1 MAEFKRLPTQD
12 ELSRMLYLQQLTG
25 KSGTE
30 IFNENLNAGS
40 TVKSLP
46 DNFFQRLSSGAN
58 TAKKGVNDFGAYL
71 GVPNLSAATKK
82 LFPGY
87 VGNSKVSIPTG
98 FNFAPKQDPMGGVVP
113 QGLQTQQVN
122 VDQLLKAIKPADL
135 TPIPAY
141 EKIYGDIGAGN
152 APKPLDVAEVA
163 ATAFVPA
170 KAGMAAGKGLLNVA
184 EATKGLPVGMSIKD
198 VSKAS
203 TILPDESFVKGVKSG
218 EEMFVQHN
226 LSADKLIK
234 ADKLGGMPVP
244 SLAISKSGAPLEGF
258 GDITLVGSKE
268 LASPSAKNPVYK
280 SDAYTKTRPYIE
292 YKIDRKSEDNLKNI
306 FFDVFDKVPDANHSF
321 YRVFDKWNERGNED
335 IFRAKF
341 LNEKGLLPNKNEFK
355 QSYEFSDE
363 MGNIIRQLKPEYETW
378 LNNFDNSLPDLG
390 VNVKETIFKGR
401 TSSGKAR
408 YAPVTLE
415 NIVKEMKGGAGSQNW
430 HGVGQLRAVATPRFK
445 NFAEVKASREKLLS
459 GEEMSKIKEQSDSA
473 YNDLT
478 NRLYELK
485 RYRADDALLEVAE
498 TKSLSA
504 LDRIYGD
511 KMTPE
516 IKADV
521 YTYLNKLKELPTEY
535 FEIKPQRAMDIGE
548 FAGAIIPVDSP
559 KSVRDILQK
568 RGVQNVYEYS
578 TPQERK
584 DLIKKFGKEM
594 FAAAPVTGGLL
605 GSQEERK

>member
-71 GVPNLSAATKK
+71 EVPNLSAATKK

-87 VGNSKVSIPTG
+87 VGNSQVNIPTN

-184 EATKGLPVGMSIKD
+184 EATKGFPVGMSIKD
-198 VSKAS
+198 VSKAN

-234 ADKLGGMPVP
+234 ADKLNAMPVP
-244 SLAISKSGAPLEGF
+244 SLAISKSGAPLEAF
-258 GDITLVGSKE
+258 GEITLIGPKE
-268 LASPSAKNPVYK
+268 FAIPSAKNPIYK
-280 SDAYTKTRPYIE
+280 ADAYTKTQPYIE
-292 YKIDRKSEDNLKNI
+292 YKIDKKSENNLKNV
-306 FFDVFDKVPDANHSF
+306 FADVLNDVPDSEYSLDRAINEW
-321 YRVFDKWNERGNED
+321 RDKDRQD

-341 LNEKGLLPNKNEFK
+341 LKDQGLLPDKNEFK
-355 QSYEFSDE
+355 EPYQFSNE
-363 MGNIIRQLKPEYETW
+363 MGYRIRELQPEYKDW
-378 LNNFDNSLPDLG
+378 LNNFEDLLPNLG
-390 VNVKETIFKGR
+390 VDVKESLFKGY
-401 TSSGKAR
+401 SPSGKQKYVPAN
-408 YAPVTLE
+408 LE

-430 HGVGQLRAVATPRFK
+430 HGIGQLRAVATPKFK
-445 NFAEVKASREKLLS
+445 SFSEIKANREKLLT
-459 GEEMSKIKEQSDSA
+459 GNVMNQIKDDASNA

-478 NRLYELK
+478 KRLRDLA
-485 RYRADDALLEVAE
+485 RYDADDALLEVAE
-498 TKSLSA
+498 TKNLSA

-511 KMTPE
+511 KVTPE
-516 IKADV
+516 LKADV
-521 YTYLNKLKELPTEY
+521 YTYLDKLKSLPTEY
-535 FEIKPQRAMDIGE
+535 FEVKPQRAVGIEE

>member
-1 MAEFKRLPTQD
+1 MAEFKKLPTQE
-12 ELSRMLYLQQLTG
+12 ELQRMLYMGQLQG
-25 KSGTE
+25 KTNQE
-30 IFNENLNAGS
+30 IIQDNLATGS
-40 TVKSLP
+40 TVKALP
-46 DNFFQRLSSGAN
+46 DNLFQQLSSGAN
-58 TAKKGVNDFGAYL
+58 TAKKSVNEFGAYL
-71 GVPNLSAATKK
+71 GVPNLSVAAQKM
-82 LFPGY
+82 FPGY
-87 VGNSKVSIPTG
+87 TGEKQLTIPTS
-98 FNFAPKQDPMGGVVP
+98 FNFAAKQDVYGGVTP
-113 QGLQTQQVN
+113 QGLQTQQIPYG
-122 VDQLLKAIKPADL
+122 DILKAIKPADL

-141 EKIYGDIGAGN
+141 EKIYGDIGAGK
-152 APKPLDVAEVA
+152 APKPLDIAEVA
-163 ATAFVPA
+163 ATAFVPV
-170 KAGMAAGKGLLNVA
+170 KVGKAAGKGLLNVA

-198 VSKAS
+198 VSPVNL
-203 TILPDESFVKGVKSG
+203 LPSETSFVKGVTPG

-258 GDITLVGSKE
+258 GDITLIGSKE
-268 LASPSAKNPVYK
+268 LALPSAKNPVYK

-292 YKIDRKSEDNLKNI
+292 YKIDRRSEDNLKNI
-306 FFDVFDKVPDANHSF
+306 FSDVFDKVPDANHSF
-321 YRVFDKWNERGNED
+321 YRVFDKWNERGSED

-378 LNNFDNSLPDLG
+378 LNNFDNSLPNLG

-408 YAPVTLE
+408 YVPVTLE

-430 HGVGQLRAVATPRFK
+430 HGVGQLRAVATPKFK
-445 NFAEVKASREKLLS
+445 NFAEVKANRGKLLS

-516 IKADV
+516 LKADV

-535 FEIKPQRAMDIGE
+535 FEVKPQRAVDIGE
-548 FAGAIIPVDSP
+548 FAGAIIPANSP
-559 KSVRDILQK
+559 KSVRDILNK
-568 RGVQNVYEYS
+568 RGITQVYEYS

-584 DLIKKFGKEM
+584 ELVKKFGKEM

-605 GSQEERK
+605 GAQEERK